1 MWGEVQHRDNVVK
14 NALQVI
20 FGVQPKDKV
29 IRDMKD
35 LHWAPNSEALIWVPT
50 SSFREYV
57 AMCQF
62 KHC

>member
-20 FGVQPKDKV
+20 FGVQPKDEV

-35 LHWAPNSEALIWVPT
+35 LRWAPNSEALI
-50 SSFREYV
+50 
-57 AMCQF
+57 
-62 KHC
+62 